1 MTASVKEARA
11 RGEAEAAKAR
21 LRQTLDELKTRLAPK
36 TLASQA
42 MQAAKDKSIVVADDT
57 VSAVKDKPLLSASI
71 ATGVALFVA
80 RRPVFSALGWVFGRN
95 KKSKAYARG
104 VDPRGKEEYHDGDE

>member
-11 RGEAEAAKAR
+11 RSEAEAAKAR
-21 LRQTLDELKTRLAPK
+21 LMQTLDELKTRLAPK

-71 ATGVALFVA
+71 AAGVALFVA
-80 RRPVFSALGWVFGRN
+80 RRPVFSALGWVFGR
-95 KKSKAYARG
+95 KKSKADGRG